1 MALFSDRK
9 TADDRTERAVEKTPF
24 AVVAF
29 LVFVFGACLA
39 CVLSV
44 AIKAGRFVEYKIPLF
59 LMEFPT
65 GVACGIACVLFLAV
79 LAGMALQKTL
89 GGENS
94 AKSILSRSQK
104 ISYFFSLLAT
114 LAFTAYVCAVAVHA
128 IKTGRF
134 LTECL
139 YIVFLYVCVLSIH
152 FKAGK
157 SSLAHMFTTAAFIL
171 ILIVTAFYG
180 GIASAKT
187 AGQSLTTVGGETF
200 ALVSARRNDFVL
212 AGFDPRANRPNGRIF
227 ILPKNAELLERTV
240 FYPHIEQK
248 R

>member
-9 TADDRTERAVEKTPF
+9 TMDDRTERAAEKTPF

-29 LVFVFGACLA
+29 LVFVFGTCLA

-44 AIKAGRFVEYKIPLF
+44 AMKAGRFVEYKIPLF

-65 GVACGIACVLFLAV
+65 GVACGVGCVLFLAV

-94 AKSILSRSQK
+94 AKGILSRSQK

-114 LAFTAYVCAVAVHA
+114 LAFTAYISAVSVHA

-139 YIVFLYVCVLSIH
+139 YVVFLYVCILCVH

-157 SSLAHMFTTAAFIL
+157 SSLAHMFTTAAFVL
-171 ILIVTAFYG
+171 ILVVTAFYG
-180 GIASAKT
+180 GIASAKA
-187 AGQSLTTVGGETF
+187 AGQNLMTVGGETF

-212 AGFDPRANRPNGRIF
+212 AGFDTRVNRSNGRFF
-227 ILPKNAELLERTV
+227 ILPKNAELLERAV

>member
-65 GVACGIACVLFLAV
+65 GVACGIACALFLAV

-94 AKSILSRSQK
+94 AKGILSRSQK

-114 LAFTAYVCAVAVHA
+114 LAFTAYICAVAVHA

-139 YIVFLYVCVLSIH
+139 YIVFLYVCVLCVH

-157 SSLAHMFTTAAFIL
+157 SSLAHMFTTASFIL

-180 GIASAKT
+180 GIATAKT
-187 AGQSLTTVGGETF
+187 AGQNMTVVGGETF
-200 ALVSARRNDFVL
+200 VLVSARQNDFVL

>member
-1 MALFSDRK
+1 MALFTDRK
-9 TADDRTERAVEKTPF
+9 TADDRTERAPEKMPF

-29 LVFVFGACLA
+29 PVFVFGACLA

-65 GVACGIACVLFLAV
+65 GVACGVACVLFLAV

-89 GGENS
+89 GDENS
-94 AKSILSRSQK
+94 AKGILSRSQK

-139 YIVFLYVCVLSIH
+139 YVVFLYVCVLSIH

-200 ALVSARRNDFVL
+200 ALVSARQNDFVL